1 MNANTNKIK
10 LLVVIH
16 SLSVGGAEGQV
27 YELVKRLD
35 KNRYEPVVCSLTN
48 QGAYID
54 KLRADGIRVVVI
66 GNRLRQV
73 PLRLHRL
80 VRLIRQENFH
90 IVQNFMFT
98 AAVIG
103 TIVARICRVPVV
115 INCIRSLGFLH
126 YRYRR
131 PVKRILYKMS
141 DCVIANS
148 NQTKMLLAQHRI
160 VHASK
165 IHTIYNGVDLDRFYP
180 PANSEVLIE
189 RKGALGFGDKFPI
202 IGTIAHLS
210 PVKNH
215 DCLLRAIPKI
225 VAEFPHA
232 AFLLV
237 GGGSLKTSLLH
248 TAQLLG
254 IERHVFFWAKDRTPL
269 NCCV

>member
-1 MNANTNKIK
+1 MAAKKIR
-10 LLVVIH
+10 LLVIIH
-16 SLSVGGAEGQV
+16 SLSIGGAEGQV

-35 KNRYEPVVCSLTN
+35 KNRYEPVVCSLTS

-54 KLRADGIRVVVI
+54 KLRADSVRVVVI

-73 PLRLHRL
+73 PFRLHRL
-80 VRLIRQENFH
+80 VRLIRQEKFH
-90 IVQNFMFT
+90 IVQNVMFT
-98 AAVIG
+98 AAVVG
-103 TIVARICRVPVV
+103 TVVARACGVPVI

-131 PVKRILYKMS
+131 PVKRILYRMS

-148 NQTKMLLAQHRI
+148 NQTKALLSQHRI

-165 IHTIYNGVDLDRFYP
+165 IHTLYNGVDLDRFHP
-180 PANSEVLIE
+180 PADPDVLI
-189 RKGALGFGDKFPI
+189 KQKAALGIRDYFPI

-215 DCLLRAIPKI
+215 ECLLRAIPKI
-225 VAEFPHA
+225 VAEFPRA

-237 GGGSLKTSLLH
+237 GAGSLQSRLAQ
-248 TAQLLG
+248 TAKMLG
-254 IERHVFFWAKDRTPL
+254 IERHVFFWAKGETLL
-269 NCCV
+269 NCCA